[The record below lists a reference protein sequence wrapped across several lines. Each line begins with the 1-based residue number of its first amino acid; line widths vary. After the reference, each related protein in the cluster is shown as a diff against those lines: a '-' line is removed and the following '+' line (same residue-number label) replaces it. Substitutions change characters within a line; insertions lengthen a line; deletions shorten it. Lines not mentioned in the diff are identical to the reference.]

1 MLKVVYRFDWFGV
14 KFKFIVVDIMYN
26 RKYKYVIKD
35 RLIIIIVNIIIVV
48 IYGIGYIK
56 KIKVFNFFYFKDI
69 KYFEFDDKKN

>member
-26 RKYKYVIKD
+26 RKYKYVIID

-48 IYGIGYIK
+48 IYGIGVMFVWLYIK
-56 KIKVFNFFYFKDI
+56 KCLIFFLF
-69 KYFEFDDKKN
+69 

>member
-26 RKYKYVIKD
+26 RKYKYVIID

-48 IYGIGYIK
+48 IYGIGVMFVWLYI
-56 KIKVFNFFYFKDI
+56 
-69 KYFEFDDKKN
+69 